1 MVRTEPKTY
10 ENTAGDIITTQVMIM
25 DATVKSIP
33 SHVRTNKG
41 GNQKQWRLCQVTIAT
56 PDGKATKDVPAQLW
70 EASYEQFADQ
80 FAVGEEIELEV
91 QLEGDSKGYAKMQL
105 PSLERI
111 DVDAFL
117 EAAELQV
124 DKQVVDK
131 ELVI

>member
-1 MVRTEPKTY
+1 MITVRTEPKTY
-10 ENTAGDIITTQVMIM
+10 ENTAGEKIVTTVMIM
-25 DATVKSIP
+25 DAKVKSIP

-80 FAVGEEIELEV
+80 FAVGEAIELEV
-91 QLEGDSKGYAKMQL
+91 QLEGEAKGYAKMQL

-111 DVDAFL
+111 NVDEYMA
-117 EAAELQV
+117 
-124 DKQVVDK
+124 
-131 ELVI
+131 VISTETV